1 MPLTHWFPG
10 KKSMLFNWI
19 LGLISSDLAIDLG
32 TSTTLVYVNGKGIVI
47 CEPSVVAVREDE
59 TGTKRIVAI
68 GNDAKRMIGRTNPH
82 VEAIRP
88 IRAGVISDFEIT
100 EVLLRR
106 FILKA
111 HQRTGLVRPRI
122 IICVPHRATDVERRA
137 IRESAFS
144 AGAREVYLIEEPL
157 AASIGAGLPIS
168 EPSGNLVL
176 DIGGGNTEV
185 AVISLSGIVYTH
197 YVDAAGD
204 TLNES
209 ILHYIKR
216 KYNLLVGENTAETI
230 KIHLGSAWHTSEPRV
245 MEVKGRDLIAGL
257 PRRIMLRSEEVWE
270 AMKETVEQI
279 VEAVKVTLER
289 TPPELTVDIMERGL
303 TLTGGGAL
311 LTDLD
316 VLLQYETGLPV
327 HVAKD
332 PVACVALGSGK
343 ALQELSLLKRVALE
357 N

>member
-1 MPLTHWFPG
+1 
-10 KKSMLFNWI
+10 MLFNWI
-19 LGLISSDLAIDLG
+19 LGLVSSDLAIDLG

-47 CEPSVVAVREDE
+47 CEPSVVAVRADE
-59 TGTKRIVAI
+59 TGTKRILAV
-68 GNDAKRMIGRTNPH
+68 GNEAKRMIGRTNPL

-88 IRAGVISDFEIT
+88 IRAGVISDFDVT

-106 FILKA
+106 FILQA
-111 HQRTGLVRPRI
+111 HQRRGLVRPRI
-122 IICVPHRATDVERRA
+122 IICVPYRATDVERRA

-157 AASIGAGLPIS
+157 AAAIGAGLPIS
-168 EPSGNLVL
+168 EPNGNLVL

-197 YVDAAGD
+197 HVNAAGD

-216 KYNLLVGENTAETI
+216 KYNLLVGENTAEAI
-230 KIHLGSAWHTSEPRV
+230 KIHLGSAWRTTEPRT
-245 MEVKGRDLIAGL
+245 MEVKGRDMIAGL
-257 PRRIMLRSEEVWE
+257 PRRIFLRSEEVRE
-270 AMKETVEQI
+270 AIQETVDQI
-279 VEAVKVTLER
+279 VDAVKVTLER
-289 TPPELTVDIMERGL
+289 TPPELTVDIMERGI

-311 LTDLD
+311 LTGLD
-316 VLLQYETGLPV
+316 MRLQHETGLPV
-327 HVAKD
+327 HIAKD
-332 PVACVALGSGK
+332 PVACVVLGSGK
-343 ALQELSLLKRVALE
+343 ALQELPLLKRVALE

>member
-1 MPLTHWFPG
+1 
-10 KKSMLFNWI
+10 MLLNWI
-19 LGLISSDLAIDLG
+19 LGLVSSDLAIDLG
-32 TSTTLVYVNGKGIVI
+32 TSTTLVYVAGKGIVI

-59 TGTKRIVAI
+59 TGAKRVVAI
-68 GNDAKRMIGRTNPH
+68 GNEAKRMIGRTNPQ
-82 VEAIRP
+82 VQAIRP
-88 IRAGVISDFEIT
+88 IRAGVISDFDVT
-100 EVLLRR
+100 EVMLRR
-106 FILKA
+106 FIQKA
-111 HQRTGLVRPRI
+111 HQRSALVRPRI
-122 IICVPHRATDVERRA
+122 IICVPYRATDVERRA

-168 EPSGNLVL
+168 EPNGNLIL

-197 YVDAAGD
+197 YVAAAGD

-209 ILHYIKR
+209 ILNYVKR
-216 KYNLLVGENTAETI
+216 KYNLLLGENTAEAV
-230 KIHLGSAWHTSEPRV
+230 KIHLGTAWHKGESRV

-257 PRRIMLRSEEVWE
+257 PRRIPLRSEEVWE

-279 VEAVKVTLER
+279 VEAVKATLER
-289 TPPELTVDIMERGL
+289 TPPELTVDIMERGV

-311 LTDLD
+311 LTGLD
-316 VLLQYETGLPV
+316 KLLHSETGLPV
-327 HVAKD
+327 HVAQD